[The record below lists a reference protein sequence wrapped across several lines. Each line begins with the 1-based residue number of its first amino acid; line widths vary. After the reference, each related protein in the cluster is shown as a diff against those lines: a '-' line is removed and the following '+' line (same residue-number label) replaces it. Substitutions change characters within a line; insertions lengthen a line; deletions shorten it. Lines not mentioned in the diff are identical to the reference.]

1 MQIDV
6 RSKGIKLTDD
16 IRDYLQKKLS
26 KLDRYTTRP
35 LQAKVVLKLDA
46 KKVKVEITIP
56 VGHLV
61 IRSEEA
67 DTEIRDAIDRCAE
80 KLEKQIK
87 NNKHKLVRS
96 LQERQGVN
104 DLFVDTPEPEKMVNS
119 AVKIKEF
126 KLEVMS
132 FDEAATAMELGDHT
146 FYVYKDE
153 NEEVCIVYIRKDGE
167 FGLIK
172 TH

>member
-1 MQIDV
+1 MKIDV
-6 RSKGIKLTDD
+6 RSKGIRITDD
-16 IRDYLQKKLS
+16 IKDYLEKRLS
-26 KLDRYTTRP
+26 KLDHFTTRP
-35 LQAKVVLKLDA
+35 LEAKVVLKLDA
-46 KKVKVEITIP
+46 KKARVEITIP
-56 VGHLV
+56 LGSLV
-61 IRSEEA
+61 VRSEES
-67 DTEIRDAIDRCAE
+67 DQEIKDAIDRCAE

-96 LQERQGVN
+96 LQNKKGLH

-126 KLEVMS
+126 KLEVMT
-132 FDEAATAMELGDHT
+132 FDEAATAMELGDHN

-153 NEEVCIVYIRKDGE
+153 NDEVSVVYLRRDGE
-167 FGLIK
+167 LGLIK

>member
-1 MQIDV
+1 MKIDV
-6 RSKGIKLTDD
+6 RSKGIRITDD
-16 IRDYLQKKLS
+16 IKDYLEKRLS
-26 KLDRYTTRP
+26 KLDHFTTRP
-35 LQAKVVLKLDA
+35 LEAKVVLKLDA
-46 KKVKVEITIP
+46 KKARVEITIP
-56 VGHLV
+56 LGSLV
-61 IRSEEA
+61 VRSEES
-67 DTEIRDAIDRCAE
+67 DQEIKDAIDRCAE

-96 LQERQGVN
+96 LQHKQGLS

-126 KLEVMS
+126 KLEVMT
-132 FDEAATAMELGDHT
+132 FDEAATAMELGDHN

-153 NEEVCIVYIRKDGE
+153 NDEVSIVYLRRDGE
-167 FGLIK
+167 LGLIK

>member
-6 RSKGIKLTDD
+6 RSKGIKITDD
-16 IRDYLQKKLS
+16 IKNYLEKKLS
-26 KLDRYTTRP
+26 KLDRFTTRP

-46 KKVKVEITIP
+46 KKARVEITIP
-56 VGHLV
+56 VAHLV
-61 IRSEEA
+61 IRAEEA
-67 DTEIRDAIDRCAE
+67 DQEINDAIDRCVE

-96 LQERQGVN
+96 LQNKQGVN
-104 DLFVDTPEPEKMVNS
+104 DLFVETPEPEKMVNS

-126 KLEVMS
+126 KLEVMT
-132 FDEAATAMELGDHT
+132 FDEAATAMELGDHD
-146 FYVYKDE
+146 FFVYKDE
-153 NEEVCIVYIRKDGE
+153 NEEVNVVYVRKDGE

>member
-1 MQIDV
+1 MKIDV
-6 RSKGIKLTDD
+6 RSKGIKVTDD
-16 IRDYLQKKLS
+16 TRDYLEKRLS
-26 KLDRYTTRP
+26 KLDRFTTRP

-46 KKVKVEITIP
+46 KKVRVEVTIP
-56 VGHLV
+56 IAHL
-61 IRSEEA
+61 ILRAEES
-67 DTEIRDAIDRCAE
+67 DTEMFDAIDRCAE

-96 LQERQGVN
+96 LQSKQGIN
-104 DLFVDTPEPEKMVNS
+104 DLFVETPEPEKMVNS

-132 FDEAATAMELGDHT
+132 FDEAATAMELGDHS
-146 FYVYKDE
+146 FFVYKDE
-153 NEEVCIVYIRKDGE
+153 NEEVNIVYVRNDGE
-167 FGLIK
+167 YGLIK

>member
-6 RSKGIKLTDD
+6 RSKGIKITDD
-16 IRDYLQKKLS
+16 IRERLDKKLS
-26 KLDRYTTRP
+26 KLDRFTTRP
-35 LQAKVVLKLDA
+35 LQANVMIKLDA
-46 KKVKVEITIP
+46 KKARVEVTIP
-56 VGHLV
+56 IGHLV
-61 IRSEEA
+61 VRSEES
-67 DTEIRDAIDRCAE
+67 DQDLNLAIDRCAE

-96 LQERQGVN
+96 LQNKQGLS
-104 DLFVDTPEPEKMVNS
+104 DLFVDTPEAEKMVNS

-132 FDEAATAMELGDHT
+132 FDEAATAMEIGDHT

-153 NEEVCIVYIRKDGE
+153 NDEVCIVYVRKDGE
-167 FGLIK
+167 YGLIK